1 MLYLPPGVSH
11 WGVALTEC
19 LTYSIG
25 FRSPTVGE
33 LLGDLAV
40 EVLAQ
45 NHDLRYSDPPLNST
59 MAAEEIAPEF
69 IRQAKD
75 LLLRALDNDELLADW
90 FARFM
95 TAPKYAGL
103 EGETGERRRARV
115 NGVVYENGERLD

>member
-1 MLYLPPGVSH
+1 M
-11 WGVALTEC
+11 
-19 LTYSIG
+19 
-25 FRSPTVGE
+25 
-33 LLGDLAV
+33 LGDLAV

-45 NHDLRYSDPPLNST
+45 DHQLHYSDPPLNSA
-59 MAAEEIAPEF
+59 MASEEIAPEF
-69 IRQAKD
+69 VERARG
-75 LLLRALDNDELLADW
+75 LLLQTLDNDELLADW

>member
-1 MLYLPPGVSH
+1 MLYLPPRVSH
-11 WGVALTEC
+11 RGVALTEC

-25 FRSPTVGE
+25 FRSPTVSD

-45 NHDLRYSDPPLNST
+45 DHEQHYLDPPLNST
-59 MAAEEIAPEF
+59 MASEEIAPEF
-69 IRQAKD
+69 VKQAKD
-75 LLLRALDNDELLADW
+75 LLLQTLDNDELLADW

-103 EGETGERRRARV
+103 EEETGERRRASA
-115 NGVVYENGERLD
+115 NGVVYENGKRLE